1 MKFHK
6 PDVEKFLGIKTTRL
20 HEWIKF
26 GYIKKFVAPG
36 HGYKYELELFDLY
49 TIVFL
54 ENLIAQGIPRQY
66 TGEMAQL
73 MRKHVENQKLQN
85 NLPRYFA
92 FGERLSETQP
102 KVRTGV
108 TVISFNEY
116 RDQEI
121 AWLSQEF
128 DNIIIVNFEK
138 IKKEVDAKIQ

>member
-6 PDVEKFLGIKTTRL
+6 PDVEKLLGIKGTRL

-66 TGEMAQL
+66 AGEMAQL
-73 MRKHVENQKLQN
+73 MRKHVEKKKLQN
-85 NLPRYFA
+85 NLPKYFA
-92 FGERLSETQP
+92 FGEKLSETKP

-108 TVISFNEY
+108 TVTSFNEY
-116 RDQEI
+116 KEQEI
-121 AWLSQEF
+121 NWLGQEF
-128 DNIIIVNFEK
+128 DNIIIVNFYK
-138 IKKEVDAKIQ
+138 ITKEVDAKV